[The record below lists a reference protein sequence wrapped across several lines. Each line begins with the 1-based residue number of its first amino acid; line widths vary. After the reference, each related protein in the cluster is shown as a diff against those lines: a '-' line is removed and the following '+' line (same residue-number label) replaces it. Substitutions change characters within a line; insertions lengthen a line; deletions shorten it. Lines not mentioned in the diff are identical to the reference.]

1 MLQEIVEVKP
11 PSKRGRKPKIVEEGS
26 PYPVKNVLS
35 QDVAPEEVPV
45 PDVPGKRKRK
55 PALNA
60 SEYFL
65 ESNVAKRKKPDSG
78 SSGTSTKK
86 KPVSTGNDEMTFPKN
101 AQNLPKLI
109 VPEITMKNSV
119 SYASEQLSAK
129 NLEKSSDDPKAA
141 VVVSNKPI
149 LIVPQVVALQ
159 KSQEI
164 SRKSDSDAIQDKEKS
179 DKICDIDENSGS
191 VESEHREEDSAFS
204 SDFLEDE
211 FLMDVADPPKLPT
224 LHQIKIEVSSTPLA
238 KGKRGRPS
246 KKGLE
251 EIIKMSS
258 TPISEAVQ
266 PISEAVQP
274 ITETVPPIS
283 EFATPTEKPK
293 RGRKKKDPNAL
304 PETPEPEVAVYESVP
319 GKRIRKKIDYRE
331 LSGEIEAKRQPK
343 ETSTPTVLAT
353 NSILQTSIDG
363 TSLNDLSINE
373 TQTPQKSKRGRKRR
387 IDTDISTL
395 SESMDTDT
403 SIVDVK
409 SPKAVICGKCE
420 SVFKGNQVFL
430 YHAAAVHGG
439 VVSHHL
445 FNRNSRNLRYL
456 FLFKAYQICT

>member
-11 PSKRGRKPKIVEEGS
+11 PSKRGRKPKTVEEGS
-26 PYPVKNVLS
+26 PHPVKNVLS

-141 VVVSNKPI
+141 AVVSNKPK
-149 LIVPQVVALQ
+149 LIVPQVALQ

-224 LHQIKIEVSSTPLA
+224 LHRIKIEVSSTPPA

-251 EIIKMSS
+251 EKMSS

-274 ITETVPPIS
+274 ITETVQPIS

-373 TQTPQKSKRGRKRR
+373 TPTPQKSKRGRKRR

-439 VVSHHL
+439 VVSHHF
-445 FNRNSRNLRYL
+445 FNRKCRNLRYL

>member
-1 MLQEIVEVKP
+1 
-11 PSKRGRKPKIVEEGS
+11 
-26 PYPVKNVLS
+26 
-35 QDVAPEEVPV
+35 VAPEEVPV

-129 NLEKSSDDPKAA
+129 NLEKSSDDPASA

-149 LIVPQVVALQ
+149 LIVPQVALQ

-224 LHQIKIEVSSTPLA
+224 LHRIKIEVSSTPLA

-251 EIIKMSS
+251 EKMSS

-274 ITETVPPIS
+274 ISETVPPIS

-373 TQTPQKSKRGRKRR
+373 TPTPQKSKRGRKRR
-387 IDTDISTL
+387 IDTDISML

-439 VVSHHL
+439 VVSHHF
-445 FNRNSRNLRYL
+445 FNRKCRNLRYL